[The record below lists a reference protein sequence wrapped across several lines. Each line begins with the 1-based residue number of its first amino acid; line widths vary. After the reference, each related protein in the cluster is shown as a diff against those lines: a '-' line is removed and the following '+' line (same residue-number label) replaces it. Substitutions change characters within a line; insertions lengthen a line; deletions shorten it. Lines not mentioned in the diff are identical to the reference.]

1 MLFQKK
7 LEKGLSLRQLH
18 KWLVAISV
26 ILSAIMLLS
35 TFQLTGNFL
44 HITAASEEHI
54 ELEKAS
60 YALMEASDYLT
71 QQVQRFAVSGQRQ
84 YMDAYFSEAFENKRR
99 ENAVAKIGVDANA
112 SAAREK
118 LQMAMDG
125 SVELMNQEYYA
136 MRLVV
141 EGKGYAD
148 YPEHLNS
155 VELTPQDAALS
166 SEEKLKRATEILF
179 SDEYFLMKESIRS
192 NVKDCQKELEQLTS
206 SIDDKELSVLRW
218 ELRIVRLIILLLIV
232 IILLMVW
239 LTSYL
244 GINPVLKAVDQIKSD
259 SPIPEVGANEFRYL
273 AQAYN
278 KMYSVYKNSIAHLN
292 FKASHD
298 ELTGAYNR
306 AGYDLLLTSIDME
319 NTYMLLFDVDNF
331 KSINDTFG
339 HETGDK
345 VLVKLVQI
353 LKNSFRA
360 DDHICRIGGDE
371 FVVFMVHSTQVQHDL
386 IARKIDQIN
395 RELQSPEDG
404 LPAVSLSVGIV
415 HGSQA
420 TDIDNLFESSDAA
433 MYESKKHGKHTYT
446 FYS

>member
-1 MLFQKK
+1 
-7 LEKGLSLRQLH
+7 
-18 KWLVAISV
+18 
-26 ILSAIMLLS
+26 
-35 TFQLTGNFL
+35 
-44 HITAASEEHI
+44 
-54 ELEKAS
+54 
-60 YALMEASDYLT
+60 
-71 QQVQRFAVSGQRQ
+71 
-84 YMDAYFSEAFENKRR
+84 
-99 ENAVAKIGVDANA
+99 
-112 SAAREK
+112 
-118 LQMAMDG
+118 
-125 SVELMNQEYYA
+125 

-166 SEEKLKRATEILF
+166 SEEKLKRATEIVF

-218 ELRIVRLIILLLIV
+218 ELRVVRLIILLLIV

-298 ELTGAYNR
+298 ELTGAYDR

-371 FVVFMVHSTQVQHDL
+371 FLVILQSRDLEECEALLAKFESRCESTFIEADGAKIPVCIAKGFSMFDPDTDTKFSDVFNRADNEMYKNKK
-386 IARKIDQIN
+386 IMKAARK
-395 RELQSPEDG
+395 
-404 LPAVSLSVGIV
+404 
-415 HGSQA
+415 
-420 TDIDNLFESSDAA
+420 
-433 MYESKKHGKHTYT
+433 
-446 FYS
+446 

>member
-148 YPEHLNS
+148 YPEHLNG

-166 SEEKLKRATEILF
+166 SE
-179 SDEYFLMKESIRS
+179 
-192 NVKDCQKELEQLTS
+192 
-206 SIDDKELSVLRW
+206 
-218 ELRIVRLIILLLIV
+218 
-232 IILLMVW
+232 
-239 LTSYL
+239 
-244 GINPVLKAVDQIKSD
+244 
-259 SPIPEVGANEFRYL
+259 
-273 AQAYN
+273 
-278 KMYSVYKNSIAHLN
+278 
-292 FKASHD
+292 
-298 ELTGAYNR
+298 
-306 AGYDLLLTSIDME
+306 
-319 NTYMLLFDVDNF
+319 
-331 KSINDTFG
+331 
-339 HETGDK
+339 
-345 VLVKLVQI
+345 
-353 LKNSFRA
+353 
-360 DDHICRIGGDE
+360 
-371 FVVFMVHSTQVQHDL
+371 
-386 IARKIDQIN
+386 
-395 RELQSPEDG
+395 
-404 LPAVSLSVGIV
+404 
-415 HGSQA
+415 
-420 TDIDNLFESSDAA
+420 
-433 MYESKKHGKHTYT
+433 
-446 FYS
+446 